1 MQLLHV
7 CKTAAMHVW
16 QNRGKGQLTRCA
28 LNSLNLQLLSLCES
42 RCKERRTSSD
52 LATWPASGD
61 RRVNDDMNK

>member
-28 LNSLNLQLLSLCES
+28 LNSLNLQLLSLYESCCEEWKTGS
-42 RCKERRTSSD
+42 N